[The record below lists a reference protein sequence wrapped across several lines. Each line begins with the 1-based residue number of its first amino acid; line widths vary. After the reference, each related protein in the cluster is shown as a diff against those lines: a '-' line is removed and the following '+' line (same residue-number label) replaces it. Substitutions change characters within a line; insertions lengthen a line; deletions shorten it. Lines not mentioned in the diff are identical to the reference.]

1 MSNIIILKQPQET
14 IASRCGKQLSKIDQ
28 PISGQTNI
36 AEQIAAPVPGMEMM
50 DVCTISYDALDRIVT
65 LSKAINQ
72 QEERRLPQLYAIAT
86 EALNRVNGVIEH
98 KTFPDAKTRRIK
110 ELENALKATEM
121 HLGTLKFYLER
132 EGVPVPA
139 IMGAAKDTIEH
150 ALAKGRVK

>member
-14 IASRCGKQLSKIDQ
+14 IASRCGKQLSKINQ

-50 DVCTISYDALDRIVT
+50 DVCTISYDALDRIVS
-65 LSKAINQ
+65 LSKAVEQ
-72 QEERRLPQLYAIAT
+72 QEENRLPQVYAIAT
-86 EALNRVNGVIEH
+86 DALNRVNGVIEH

-110 ELENALKATEM
+110 ELEEALAVIQEAAGHLATAFRWEEQAPISLVRIENAA
-121 HLGTLKFYLER
+121 
-132 EGVPVPA
+132 
-139 IMGAAKDTIEH
+139 EH